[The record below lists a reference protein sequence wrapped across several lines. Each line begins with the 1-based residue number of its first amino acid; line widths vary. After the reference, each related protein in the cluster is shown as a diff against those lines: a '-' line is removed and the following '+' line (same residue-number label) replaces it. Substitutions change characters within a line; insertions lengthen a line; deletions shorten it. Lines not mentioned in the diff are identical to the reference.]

1 MKPGSFD
8 ANGDMKDGSFEMETG
23 NQKNKSGWAEIDGN
37 GTASEAGAAYEP
49 AGSITMEINI
59 ISTKTAIWKTM
70 H

>member
-1 MKPGSFD
+1 
-8 ANGDMKDGSFEMETG
+8 MKDGSFEMETG
-23 NQKNKSGWAEIDGN
+23 NQKINPAGLKLMEN